1 MKHKAQKRNIIGKI
15 FYWTLFTFCVFAGV
29 SAFSACNTLKFAHI
43 SDVHLSDK
51 KVDTSYKVLA
61 SSRALFDDEIKQ
73 INEIPNLDFVFVT
86 GDMTDRPKVDMINEF
101 DAKMNTLK
109 APWYSTFGNHDI
121 SIGGEVSKARYIEIL
136 KKNNKNF
143 KFDKPYYSFSP
154 KKGFRVIAL
163 DGVID
168 NAITANGRISPEQ
181 LLWLD
186 KELSKAQQCAE
197 VPLIFLH
204 FPLHEPFSS
213 FHHRI
218 TNSDEFYAVLNKYK
232 MPVAIFSGH
241 YHATKIT
248 KEGNLLH
255 VSTPSLVSYPN
266 AFRIVTVTNLKNKVV
281 FNFVFKE
288 TNLKEIQKKAK
299 LLTFS
304 SKTYSGN
311 DTDQNTTVVMDK

>member
-1 MKHKAQKRNIIGKI
+1 MKNKKKSIFGKI

-51 KVDTSYKVLA
+51 KIDTSYKVLA
-61 SSRALFDDEIKQ
+61 SSRELFDDELNQ

-86 GDMTDRPKVDMINEF
+86 GDMTDKPRADMIEEF
-101 DAKMNTLK
+101 DAKINTLK
-109 APWYSTFGNHDI
+109 APWYCAFGNHDI
-121 SIGGEVSKARYIEIL
+121 SIGGEISKAKYIKIL

-143 KFDKPYYSFSP
+143 KFDKSYYSFSP
-154 KKGFRVIAL
+154 KKGFKVIAM

-168 NAITANGRISPEQ
+168 NAITANGKIDSEQ
-181 LLWLD
+181 LCWLD
-186 KELSKAQQCAE
+186 KELSKAKNNNE
-197 VPLIFLH
+197 VPMLFLH
-204 FPLHEPFSS
+204 FPLYEPFPS
-213 FHHRI
+213 FHHKI
-218 TNSDEFYAVLNKYK
+218 LNSDEFYAVLNKYD
-232 MPVAIFSGH
+232 MPIAIFSGH

-248 KEGNLLH
+248 KEGHILH

-304 SKTYSGN
+304 SKIYSGN
-311 DTDQNTTVVMDK
+311 DADQNTTVVMDK

>member
-1 MKHKAQKRNIIGKI
+1 MKNQKRNIFGKI
-15 FYWTLFTFCVFAGV
+15 FYWTLFTLCVFAGV

-51 KVDTSYKVLA
+51 KIDTSYKVLA
-61 SSRALFDDEIKQ
+61 SSRELFDDEIKQ
-73 INEIPNLDFVFVT
+73 LNEIKDLDFVFVS
-86 GDMTDRPKVDMINEF
+86 GDMTDKPKTDMIEEF
-101 DAKMNTLK
+101 DAKMNTLN
-109 APWYSTFGNHDI
+109 APWYSAFGNHDI
-121 SIGGEVSKARYIEIL
+121 SIGGEITKEKYVEIL
-136 KKNNKNF
+136 QKNNPNF

-168 NAITANGRISPEQ
+168 DAITANGRISEEQ
-181 LLWLD
+181 LSWLD
-186 KELSKAQQCAE
+186 EELSKAKENDE

-204 FPLHEPFSS
+204 FPLHEPFPS
-213 FHHRI
+213 FHHKML
-218 TNSDEFYAVLNKYK
+218 NADEFKKVQKKYD
-232 MPVAIFSGH
+232 MPIAIFSGH

-248 KEGNLLH
+248 KRGNILH

-266 AFRIVTVTNLKNKVV
+266 AFRIVTVTNLKKKVV

-304 SKTYSGN
+304 SKIYAGG
-311 DTDQNTTVVMDK
+311 DDDQNATVVMDK